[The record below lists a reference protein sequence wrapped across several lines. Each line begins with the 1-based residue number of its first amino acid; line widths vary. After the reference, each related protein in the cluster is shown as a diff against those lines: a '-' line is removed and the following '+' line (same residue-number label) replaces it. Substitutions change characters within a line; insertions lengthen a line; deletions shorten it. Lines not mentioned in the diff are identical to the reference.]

1 MSSPMIR
8 MALLVGVTYD
18 ADPHV
23 VEKILLDVAAKEPLI
38 SDQQPPA
45 VRFIEYADNSIN
57 FELLFWIDVRQTP
70 RRKVRSALYFA
81 IFEKLKKAGIEIPY
95 PQRDLHIRSSDLK
108 QFN

>member
-1 MSSPMIR
+1 MIR

-18 ADPHV
+18 ADPRL
-23 VEKILLDVAAKEPLI
+23 VEKILLDVAENESLVA
-38 SDQQPPA
+38 DHQPSA

-57 FELLFWIDVRQTP
+57 FELLFWVDVRHTP

-81 IFEKLKKAGIEIPY
+81 IFEELKKAGIEIPY

-108 QFN
+108 QLN